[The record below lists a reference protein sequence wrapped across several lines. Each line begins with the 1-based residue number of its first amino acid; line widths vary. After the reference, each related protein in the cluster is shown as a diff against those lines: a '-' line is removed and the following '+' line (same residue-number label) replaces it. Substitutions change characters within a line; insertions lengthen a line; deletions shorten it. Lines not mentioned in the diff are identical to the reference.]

1 MSMIMTVIAFLIFIP
16 MMAILLAMIMLVGAY
31 FIMGF
36 IDMLENLFEVWR
48 R

>member
-16 MMAILLAMIMLVGAY
+16 IMAILLAMIMLVGAY

-36 IDMLENLFEVWR
+36 IDILGNLFEFWR

>member
-16 MMAILLAMIMLVGAY
+16 VMAILLAIIMLVGAHL
-31 FIMGF
+31 IMGF
-36 IDMLENLFEVWR
+36 IDILENLFEVWR